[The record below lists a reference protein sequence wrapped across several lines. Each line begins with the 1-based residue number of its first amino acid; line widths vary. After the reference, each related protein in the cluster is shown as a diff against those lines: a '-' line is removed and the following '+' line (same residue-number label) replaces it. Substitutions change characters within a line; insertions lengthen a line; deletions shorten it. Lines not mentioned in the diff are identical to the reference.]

1 MTPVVLDDRRYRNG
15 STFTSHHPY
24 LLHAQW
30 HKISTTVE
38 KTVESMALIVVYRYD
53 VYYIPWSVKESET
66 VMDTDAGKNNV
77 TTASRTSNAIKN
89 SSPTPISSGDLP
101 VDDQNKNDSS
111 STESLSWE
119 PWAHGPIRR
128 ITTSGSGQTVSG
140 VGVVS
145 NGIADY
151 LYESKTR

>member
-1 MTPVVLDDRRYRNG
+1 MTPIVLDDRRYRNG
-15 STFTSHHPY
+15 STFAGHHPY

-38 KTVESMALIVVYRYD
+38 KNVESMALIVVYRYD
-53 VYYIPWSVKESET
+53 VFYIPWSVKESET
-66 VMDTDAGKNNV
+66 VMDTDAWKNNV
-77 TTASRTSNAIKN
+77 TVASRTSNTTNN
-89 SSPTPISSGDLP
+89 SSPAPTSSNLP
-101 VDDQNKNDSS
+101 VNDQNKNDSS
-111 STESLSWE
+111 STKSLSWE
-119 PWAHGPIRR
+119 PWAHGPVRR
-128 ITTSGSGQTVSG
+128 ITTSGSGQTIAG